1 MRFLSTSCSWLG
13 YQRDTAEYIYKKT
26 YSNIMNVGCKL
37 GFDRLFTV
45 DYLIYGIHGKQVWF
59 SVLIMSSVIVF
70 FVKTLL

>member
-1 MRFLSTSCSWLG
+1 
-13 YQRDTAEYIYKKT
+13 
-26 YSNIMNVGCKL
+26 MNVGCKL

-70 FVKTLL
+70 FSEDTFVDTY